1 MATVDIHYPSAR
13 DLEEVMSSYLN
24 SRQLLKLLQ
33 SKGIFVFNAKKSE
46 LAKLAASYL
55 YSFEELKAI
64 RSKAY
69 SSSSKSILS
78 GFHLTSKKPF
88 DMNAIYNELRDG
100 YSVNMASD
108 YSLKAIHKETSSE
121 AAMPIYRGQ
130 LHYRSKK
137 MGRLA
142 FIQVEE
148 RDVDFRM
155 ISIDD
160 NNWMVEVDGTKSIDG
175 KEVQKILKKAV
186 RQHEI
191 SVENMELEALTGK
204 KPIDFFDQLAQK
216 GISDEWSIND
226 IKRITI
232 RKPSSENSEDGE
244 EVEDKHLS
252 GIKQAIL
259 DGVNLRENPF
269 VKSSEGSFIFTSM
282 TYVFLNKNTGD
293 KLVIRAEFKGSPK
306 IFEVVLEQFL
316 RPDQEIGEESDG
328 EPEDISSSL
337 SSKDNWAYRS
347 MFWKNAKEIYDSL
360 LEN

>member
-1 MATVDIHYPSAR
+1 MLTEDIHYPSAR
-13 DLEEVMSSYLN
+13 DLEEVLSSYLN

-46 LAKLAASYL
+46 LAKLASSYL
-55 YSFEELKAI
+55 YSYEELKTI
-64 RSKAY
+64 RNKAY

-88 DMNAIYNELRDG
+88 DMNAIYNDLREG
-100 YSVNMASD
+100 YSVNTASD
-108 YSLKAIHKETSSE
+108 YSLKAIQKESSPKE
-121 AAMPIYRGQ
+121 GIPIYRGQ

-155 ISIDD
+155 IAVDE
-160 NNWMVEVDGTKSIDG
+160 NNWLVEVDGTKSIDG

-186 RQHEI
+186 KQHDI
-191 SVENMELEALTGK
+191 SIENMELEALTGK

-216 GISDEWSIND
+216 GMSDEWSIDD

-232 RKPSSENSEDGE
+232 RKPTSENSEDGE

-282 TYVFLNKNTGD
+282 TYVFLEKKTGC

-316 RPDQEIGEESDG
+316 RPDQEIGEDSEG
-328 EPEDISSSL
+328 EPEIASSL

-360 LEN
+360 LSN

>member
-1 MATVDIHYPSAR
+1 MATIDIHYPSAR

-24 SRQLLKLLQ
+24 SRQILSILQ

-46 LAKLAASYL
+46 LAKLASSYL

-69 SSSSKSILS
+69 SSSNKSILS

-100 YSVNMASD
+100 YSANTTSD
-108 YSLKAIHKETSSE
+108 YSLKAIHKETSSNDG
-121 AAMPIYRGQ
+121 MPIYRGR

-155 ISIDD
+155 ISVDE

-175 KEVQKILKKAV
+175 KEVQKILIKAV
-186 RQHEI
+186 KQHDI
-191 SVENMELEALTGK
+191 SVENMELAALTGK

-216 GISDEWSIND
+216 GMSDAWSIDD

-232 RKPSSENSEDGE
+232 RKPSSEDSEDGE
-244 EVEDKHLS
+244 EMEDKHLS

-282 TYVFLNKNTGD
+282 TYVFLEKNTGN

-316 RPDQEIGEESDG
+316 RPDQEIGETSDDD
-328 EPEDISSSL
+328 PEDVSSSL

-360 LEN
+360 LES